1 MADIAGLFQTPE
13 QYQLAQQQ
21 AQQAQAIQYANLDPM
36 AKANYGVYRAGQQLG
51 GAIGGALGGQDPQ
64 LQLISRRQAINSQID
79 LNDPDSIRKAAS
91 LSAQSGDQAYAYHLV
106 DVANKVESTL
116 SQTELRKAQAQKAQN
131 YQQSQTDSAQKR
143 ASISALE
150 EKLAT
155 DPTYKPSAKELANA
169 RWIIANESK
178 SKTQI
183 DPSTGQLYVIE
194 GLNINDAAPNLA
206 KFLKSSGINVPTPS
220 APDATTSEVPV
231 TSTPVAQASAMP
243 STSIQNAMNPAAP
256 VQIAKGVTAVP
267 TAASQL
273 KAKEEA
279 DKEAAK
285 LEEDT
290 RATEALTAG
299 VDNIKGVRNLIAETS
314 ALVKPMTTGVLGKV
328 MSIGSTEA
336 RSLENKNRQ
345 IQSNAVFQELATL
358 KSQSKTGATGFGALN
373 LEELRTIQNK
383 AGSLDPMSPSYA
395 DDLQKIDNYFAK
407 IQNDLSVRGSR
418 AQEKLGAKP
427 TNTPV
432 SQSKEAQI
440 KALVDR
446 AMADPRTKGT
456 RAQVE
461 SFIRS
466 RM

>member
-1 MADIAGLFQTPE
+1 
-13 QYQLAQQQ
+13 
-21 AQQAQAIQYANLDPM
+21 
-36 AKANYGVYRAGQQLG
+36 
-51 GAIGGALGGQDPQ
+51 
-64 LQLISRRQAINSQID
+64 
-79 LNDPDSIRKAAS
+79 
-91 LSAQSGDQAYAYHLV
+91 
-106 DVANKVESTL
+106 
-116 SQTELRKAQAQKAQN
+116 
-131 YQQSQTDSAQKR
+131 
-143 ASISALE
+143 
-150 EKLAT
+150 
-155 DPTYKPSAKELANA
+155 
-169 RWIIANESK
+169 
-178 SKTQI
+178 
-183 DPSTGQLYVIE
+183 
-194 GLNINDAAPNLA
+194 
-206 KFLKSSGINVPTPS
+206 
-220 APDATTSEVPV
+220 
-231 TSTPVAQASAMP
+231 
-243 STSIQNAMNPAAP
+243 MNPAAP

-290 RATEALTAG
+290 RAAEALTAG

-345 IQSNAVFQELATL
+345 IQSNAVFEELAKL

-407 IQNDLSVRGSR
+407 IQNDLSAKGSR

-432 SQSKEAQI
+432 SQAKETQI

-446 AMADPRTKGT
+446 AMADSRTKGT

-461 SFIRS
+461 AVIRS
-466 RM
+466 KMQ